1 MQLICDGV
9 KQKAEVLDVTLDEY
23 RDVFVTARRE
33 FNTVIQVGDSSFR
46 RRVSLTRSERN
57 GLHARRGRRARRPPS
72 GNSRRPRWTRCR
84 CQRPRRSRW

>member
-33 FNTVIQVGDSSFR
+33 FNTVIQVGDF
-46 RRVSLTRSERN
+46 
-57 GLHARRGRRARRPPS
+57 LH
-72 GNSRRPRWTRCR
+72 CR
-84 CQRPRRSRW
+84 QGSADEG